1 MLAQINDIE
10 ILTQLR
16 FTDDTKP
23 SADYVTALIEETEK
37 NVIWFLQQH
46 VTVDINNDNDKYVI
60 KIATMFIVASFVM
73 TMLSRG
79 NDSMIKVANDFR
91 TIAEDAMKKHVEGK
105 SQKNF
110 TFSYGDSNDWIGVVN
125 KICKN

>member
-1 MLAQINDIE
+1 MLVQINDIE

-16 FTDDTKP
+16 FTGDTKP

-37 NVIWFLQQH
+37 NVIWLLQQH
-46 VTVDINNDNDKYVI
+46 ITVDISNDSDRYTI

-91 TIAEDAMKKHVEGK
+91 AIAENTIKKHIEGK

-110 TFSYGDSNDWIGVVN
+110 VFSYGSNNDWIDVVN

>member
-1 MLAQINDIE
+1 MQINDIE

-16 FTDDTKP
+16 FTGDTKP

-37 NVIWFLQQH
+37 NVIWLLQQH
-46 VTVDINNDNDKYVI
+46 ITVDISNDSDRYTI

-91 TIAEDAMKKHVEGK
+91 AIAENTIKKHIEGK

-110 TFSYGDSNDWIGVVN
+110 VFSYGSNNDWIDVVN

>member
-1 MLAQINDIE
+1 MLTQISDIE
-10 ILTQLR
+10 VLTQLK
-16 FTDDTKP
+16 FTDDTNP

-46 VTVDINNDNDKYVI
+46 VTVNINNDNDKYVI
-60 KIATMFIVASFVM
+60 KIATMFIVASFIM

-79 NDSMIKVANDFR
+79 NDSMTKVANDFR
-91 TIAEDAMKKHVEGK
+91 AIAESTMEKHIKGMA
-105 SQKNF
+105 QKNF
-110 TFSYGDSNDWIGVVN
+110 VFSYGNSNDWIDMVN